1 MTENT
6 ERTEGRT
13 RRRKKKNS
21 LGKVIILA
29 VLVLA
34 LLVGGIFGCRAVFSD
49 KPLPVV
55 YAKQGSLYVASPKS
69 DPIAVSE
76 NFGGATAE
84 VIENGKGILYV
95 DAEGALCYT
104 SIKSAKAAEKT
115 VVLSDTAAFLTVADD
130 AHIYYIKNDN
140 LFVHNLK
147 EEKELAT
154 GVADIVKTSD
164 GRFVFFSTATDL
176 FGIDTEKDAA
186 PVRIAESVSVYDLLH
201 TAVDWT
207 LESDCLYYTADGKFA
222 RINADLTETVL
233 CENAA
238 IGFVLD
244 GSVYAVTET
253 QIDEDAFKT
262 ALLRFNGTEPTQITS
277 DLLGTEAVSQIYPGK
292 KYMRFTKQSE
302 KSKDKESYYTLDAKG
317 NFRYLCEDEGYTD
330 IFTDDSGKELFVHT
344 IDAELYEY
352 KLSGDAEI
360 KQNSKKLIAQNVTKA
375 YAVGDH
381 IGVTSNTTFGIYHN
395 GEFEPIYD
403 DGQPHYP
410 RLSVRDG
417 KAYICDQIGTAPFY
431 ICKNGRLKETDTA
444 VVDYKLSAG
453 GRIAYLKQTADTPA
467 PVLDLYI
474 IDGNKKP
481 VLMDTQID
489 TLF

>member
-1 MTENT
+1 MT

-13 RRRKKKNS
+13 RRRKKKNK
-21 LGKVIILA
+21 LGKVVLLA
-29 VLVLA
+29 VLVLV
-34 LLVGGIFGCRAVFSD
+34 LLIGGIFGCRAIFKE

-55 YAKQGSLYVASPKS
+55 YAKQGTLYAASPKS

-76 NFGGATAE
+76 NFGGSTAE
-84 VIENGKGILYV
+84 VIENGKGILYI
-95 DAEGALCYT
+95 DADGALCYS

-115 VVLSDTAAFLTVADD
+115 VVLSDAAAFLTVADN
-130 AHIYYIKNDN
+130 AHIYYIKNDS

-154 GVADIVKTSD
+154 GVTDIVKTSD

-176 FGIDTEKDAA
+176 FGIDTEKDTA

-207 LESDCLYYTADGKFA
+207 LESHCLYYTNAGKFA
-222 RINADLTETVL
+222 RINEDLTETVL

-262 ALLRFNGTEPTQITS
+262 ALVRFEDTNPTQIAS
-277 DLLGTEAVSQIYPGK
+277 DLLGTEAVSQLYPGK

-302 KSKDKESYYTLDAKG
+302 KNKDKESYYTLDAKG

-330 IFTDDSGKELFVHT
+330 IFTDDSGKKLFVHT
-344 IDAELYEY
+344 LDAELYEF
-352 KLSGDAEI
+352 KLNGNAEI

-395 GEFEPIYD
+395 DEYEPVYD

-410 RLSVRDG
+410 RLLVHDG

-431 ICKNGRLKETDTA
+431 ICKNGKLKETDTA
-444 VVDYKLSAG
+444 VVDYALKPG
-453 GRIAYLKQTADTPA
+453 GRIAYLKQTATEPM
-467 PVLDLYI
+467 PSLDLYI
-474 IDGNKKP
+474 IDGSKKP
-481 VLMDTQID
+481 VLIDTQID
-489 TLF
+489 MLF